1 MAERAAGV
9 TRPGEQPPY
18 LALVVEHYRRPL
30 HRRSLD
36 APTHVHEGTNAS
48 CGDRLRVELLV
59 RDGIIADAGFQAS
72 ACAIATASA
81 SLLMD
86 RVRGAGLAE
95 VAAISDRDVQ
105 EALGEGVPPGRASC
119 ATLSLRILRA
129 ALESA
134 QQPEPGA

>member
-1 MAERAAGV
+1 MTE
-9 TRPGEQPPY
+9 PGERPAY

-30 HRRSLD
+30 HRRSLE

-59 RDGIIADAGFQAS
+59 RDGVIVDAGFQAS

-86 RVRGAGLAE
+86 RVRGAT
-95 VAAISDRDVQ
+95 VANIEAISDREVQ
-105 EALGEGVPPGRASC
+105 EALGEGVPAGRVAC
-119 ATLSLRILRA
+119 ATLSLRVLRA

-134 QQPEPGA
+134 QQRKPGT